1 MPQKCIETSLRRDG
15 CDRTRP
21 VRWLAS
27 VEAKPSK
34 GGPEFLGPACASWYR
49 VPGLPAYPP
58 LSFSAA
64 KWCYPHSQGEAGRA
78 PRPYSRGMHDFRQLK
93 VWQLSRELAVATDA
107 ITRKFPRADRGVV
120 GGQLRRAALSVPA
133 NIAEG
138 CGKSSR
144 KDTVRFLQIA
154 LGSAK
159 ETENHVLIAS
169 DLHYLPPKAE
179 EELLS
184 RIHSIQR
191 MLIGLMR
198 NLPDEALPSW
208 S

>member
-1 MPQKCIETSLRRDG
+1 MKRRHIPGRCFQVAVRGTEFTRVLALVVDG
-15 CDRTRP
+15 RKMIAPAIVSCP
-21 VRWLAS
+21 
-27 VEAKPSK
+27 PS
-34 GGPEFLGPACASWYR
+34 ADSA
-49 VPGLPAYPP
+49 LP
-58 LSFSAA
+58 
-64 KWCYPHSQGEAGRA
+64 
-78 PRPYSRGMHDFRQLK
+78 SRMHDFRRLK
-93 VWQLSRELAVATDA
+93 VWQLSRELAVAADDL
-107 ITRKFPRADRGVV
+107 TRRFPRADRGIV
-120 GGQLRRAALSVPA
+120 GGQLRRAALSIPA

-159 ETENHVLIAS
+159 ETENHLLIAS
-169 DLHYLPPKAE
+169 DLHYLHPKAR

-198 NLPDEALPSW
+198 NLPNEAPNSW
-208 S
+208 G